1 MRTTHAFLTLVM
13 LLVCSKGLGAEESA
27 IHEPQSPESLF
38 SWTIGDPDWES
49 PGIEHDRLVT
59 DRPHISEATSL
70 VGLGRVQLET
80 GYSFF
85 RDESGGIRTDTHSF
99 PEPLLRIGML
109 AEWFELRLGYN
120 YLVEKTRGPQNQRTS
135 SSGSD
140 DMLLAAKIALVKQ
153 RGMLPDITIFPQFR
167 LPTGSEVFSADR
179 ILPGVNIAYA
189 WVVNELIELECNTVF
204 NKKRDETGH
213 IYTELLQ
220 TANVEYELGEKWM
233 GFTEYL
239 AFIPSS
245 AISANFEHYF
255 HYGLHHFVTPNFQ
268 IDLHSAVGLNE
279 SADNLAF
286 TGIGF
291 SFRR

>member
-1 MRTTHAFLTLVM
+1 MRTTHALATLIAVFA
-13 LLVCSKGLGAEESA
+13 LGTNLRAEETP
-27 IHEPQSPESLF
+27 IHEPKTPETLF
-38 SWTIGDPDWES
+38 SWTVRDPEWES
-49 PGIEHDRLVT
+49 PAVERDRLVT

-85 RDESGGIRTDTHSF
+85 REESAGVRTDTHSF

-120 YLVEKTRGPQNQRTS
+120 YLVETTRGPQNQKTRL
-135 SSGSD
+135 SGSD
-140 DMLLAAKIALVKQ
+140 DMLLAAKLALVKQ
-153 RGMLPDITIFPQFR
+153 RGILPDITIFPQFR
-167 LPTGSEVFSADR
+167 LPTGSNAFSADR
-179 ILPGVNIAYA
+179 ILPGVNIAYCWA
-189 WVVNELIELECNTVF
+189 INEFVELECNTVF

-220 TANVEYELGEKWM
+220 TANVEYDLGEKWM

-239 AFIPSS
+239 AFVPSS
-245 AISANFEHYF
+245 AVSADFTHYF
-255 HYGLHHFVTPNFQ
+255 HYGLHYFVTPDVQ
-268 IDLHSAVGLNE
+268 IDVHSSVGLNE
-279 SADNLAF
+279 SSDNLAF

-291 SFRR
+291 SIRR